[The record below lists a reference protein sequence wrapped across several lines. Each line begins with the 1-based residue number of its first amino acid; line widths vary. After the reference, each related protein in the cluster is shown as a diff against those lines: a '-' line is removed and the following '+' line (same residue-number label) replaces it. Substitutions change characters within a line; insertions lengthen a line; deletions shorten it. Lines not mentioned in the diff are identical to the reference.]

1 MNTAQAQTPTI
12 LLVGDAVEFDAGPRR
27 GTFRGVVTSTTHG
40 SRTVGV
46 RASDGRSWRVPRGAL
61 RPAKLT
67 DADHA
72 AIQASRQEAAQAA
85 RREVTERQNKLAAF
99 APGDKITF
107 GRSPATHEP
116 GVVVRVNGR
125 TITLRDAQGRQW
137 RVGPTYVKAAA
148 S

>member
-46 RASDGRSWRVPRGAL
+46 RASDGRTWRVPRTIL
-61 RPAKLT
+61 RPATLT
-67 DADHA
+67 EADRA
-72 AIQASRQEAAQAA
+72 IIQASRQAIQ
-85 RREVTERQNKLAAF
+85 RQRAESRGALVEF

-137 RVGPTYVKAAA
+137 RVGPTSVTAAA